1 MWFTSKPY
9 RHFFGHGVFSADGKL
24 LYTTENDYQNA
35 RGMIGVR
42 DATDGYKQIVD
53 LATGDLLEEQKL
65 ERRCTRSPSG
75 TSHSPPATRWCSAAS
90 IAGRKLTRRRFSAF
104 IAASRSR

>member
-1 MWFTSKPY
+1 MGSG
-9 RHFFGHGVFSADGKL
+9 RGGAED
-24 LYTTENDYQNA
+24 A

-65 ERRCTRSPSG
+65 ERRCTSSPSG

>member
-24 LYTTENDYQNA
+24 LYTTDNDYQNA
-35 RGMIGVR
+35 RGMIG
-42 DATDGYKQIVD
+42 ATDGYKQIVD

-65 ERRCTRSPSG
+65 ERRCTS
-75 TSHSPPATRWCSAAS
+75 SHSPAATRWCSAAS